1 MKCKEPQLQ
10 SPSACFA
17 FLSTSWI
24 EFWLVKSKC
33 HQSFQASFGSDN
45 HVMAPGKSKV
55 LKFQNLINFPEM
67 GEFLTGISDQNLP
80 RHCPL
85 PASSNF
91 KPNVHL
97 NVTTLHRRSTKP
109 PSKSSNPEVVA
120 TQLQAL
126 HNHLHNKSLN
136 HLHNPIGL

>member
-1 MKCKEPQLQ
+1 
-10 SPSACFA
+10 
-17 FLSTSWI
+17 
-24 EFWLVKSKC
+24 
-33 HQSFQASFGSDN
+33 
-45 HVMAPGKSKV
+45 
-55 LKFQNLINFPEM
+55 M
-67 GEFLTGISDQNLP
+67 GEFLTGISDQNQP
-80 RHCPL
+80 RDNPL

-126 HNHLHNKSLN
+126 HNHLRNKSLN
-136 HLHNPIGL
+136 DLLQLGCRNSMESTSRNACPCSVSCLISEMKMFEVWRTSLAWHQGNKIRQKHFASMPLKLKQQEFA